1 MVLAIIFLTSSK
13 SVAMVEKESPKRNP
27 KIIVE
32 PQHPEI
38 EEKICEP
45 LNANLFFFFFWS
57 TFNDNLKMNFDDL
70 DLDDMDVIDVISLAK
85 TQDLLENEDCY
96 HSEKNLELGFNFE
109 MTEGYQAEL

>member
-13 SVAMVEKESPKRNP
+13 SVAMVEKESPKSNP

-70 DLDDMDVIDVISLAK
+70 DLDDMDVIDVISL
-85 TQDLLENEDCY
+85 TL
-96 HSEKNLELGFNFE
+96 
-109 MTEGYQAEL
+109 